1 MKEIKKQI
9 CKTTYEGNCPVRG
22 IEQTSTWKHS
32 VDVKCDKCR
41 NNEYLEK
48 YNRDLLGAEIISVS
62 SAAGDITTITLKKRG
77 EPTKIVLWI
86 EHHDDGLS
94 ELMYNVVEKGE

>member
-1 MKEIKKQI
+1 MKKIKKKI
-9 CKTTYEGNCPVRG
+9 CQTTYEGNCPVCG
-22 IEQTSTWKHS
+22 EVQTSSWKQS
-32 VDVKCDKCR
+32 VDVKCGGCR
-41 NNEYLEK
+41 NKEYLEK

-62 SAAGDITTITLKKRG
+62 SDAGDITTITLKKRG